1 MEDPKVIIA
10 KRAARFLHHG
20 DVVNLGIGMRS
31 IVANHLPDDV
41 KVIFQSENGIMGM
54 GAASTPETK
63 DLNVSNAGSKY
74 VDVIPGAM
82 FFDSATSFGLIR
94 GGHVDVTILGAL
106 QVDEE
111 GSLSSHIIPGKM
123 VPGMGGAMDLVSGAE
138 NVIVITTHTDKKGG
152 AKILQKNTLPLTAY
166 QRVKWIITELAVIE
180 VTPEGLVLREVNEN
194 SSVDEVLSKT
204 EAKLIVPETVGT
216 F

>member
-1 MEDPKVIIA
+1 MEP
-10 KRAARFLHHG
+10 
-20 DVVNLGIGMRS
+20 
-31 IVANHLPDDV
+31 
-41 KVIFQSENGIMGM
+41 
-54 GAASTPETK
+54 
-63 DLNVSNAGSKY
+63 
-74 VDVIPGAM
+74 
-82 FFDSATSFGLIR
+82 
-94 GGHVDVTILGAL
+94 
-106 QVDEE
+106 
-111 GSLSSHIIPGKM
+111 
-123 VPGMGGAMDLVSGAE
+123 VSGAA
-138 NVIVITTHTDKKGG
+138 NVIAITTHTDSKGG